1 METVHV
7 ALEQESH
14 GNLVMYHLKDGLD
27 RVFMKEELIL
37 IPEDTELPPDFVQ
50 TYGENIPFPK

>member
-7 ALEQESH
+7 ALEQESQ

-50 TYGENIPFPK
+50 TW